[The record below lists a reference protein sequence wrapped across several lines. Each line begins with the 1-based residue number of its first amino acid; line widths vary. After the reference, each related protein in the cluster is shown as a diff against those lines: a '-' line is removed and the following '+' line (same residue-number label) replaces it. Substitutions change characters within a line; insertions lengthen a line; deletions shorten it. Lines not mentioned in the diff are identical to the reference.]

1 MWLSDKLRTLLEL
14 NVEEVKRLREE
25 LAAVRAE
32 RDVYKVQAA
41 IAQNNFDWTRNRCN
55 SLEYERSA
63 LLQKAFNV
71 NIPAPN
77 IVRTIKDVAALA
89 PSDIFSGP
97 PITAYDNPDDDLPPH
112 YGES

>member
-1 MWLSDKLRTLLEL
+1 MWLSDKLRSLLEL

-32 RDVYKVQAA
+32 RDVYKIEAK
-41 IAQNNFDWTRNRCN
+41 IAQNNFEWTRTRVN

-77 IVRTIKDVAALA
+77 IVRTIKDVATLE
-89 PSDIFSGP
+89 PTDIFNGP

-112 YGES
+112 YGDS